1 MLVIIICFIA
11 IIITF
16 FQSAKQNKEN
26 GFKWAL
32 IGFIGFTLSFAI
44 SIMLIGE
51 TFAAAG
57 IASVFCFF
65 VRSQLIAS
73 TK

>member
-1 MLVIIICFIA
+1 MLVIIICFIVV
-11 IIITF
+11 IITF
-16 FQSAKQNKEN
+16 FQTAKQNKEN

-57 IASVFCFF
+57 IATVCCFF
-65 VRSQLIAS
+65 VRAQLIAS
-73 TK
+73 AR

>member
-1 MLVIIICFIA
+1 MLAIIICLIA

-16 FQSAKQNKEN
+16 YQSAKQSKDN

-51 TFAAAG
+51 AFSAAG
-57 IASVFCFF
+57 IATVCCFF
-65 VRSQLIAS
+65 IRAQLIS
-73 TK
+73 SIK